1 MGHSPEP
8 WKFEWRHD
16 EILDSES
23 KRVLEDMGSLKP
35 EDGDRIV
42 ACVNFCQNVPSD
54 LLEELMSM
62 RAGGDMLMRWLRSLL
77 KVSAA
82 AVNLFTPPCRSRF
95 PGGVMLPESNE
106 EWRRWE
112 VLRKSLVE
120 AGYDWEEQV

>member
-1 MGHSPEP
+1 MTHSPEP
-8 WKFEWRHD
+8 WVYDHVQDR
-16 EILDSES
+16 IDSAHGAN
-23 KRVLEDMGSLKP
+23 VLM
-35 EDGDRIV
+35 DGAMDPDDAERIV

-54 LLEELMSM
+54 LLEESMSM
-62 RAGGDMLMRWLRSLL
+62 GMGGDMLMRSLRSLL